1 MPPRFSVFLVLDE
14 KKHILL
20 IVYEIS
26 INYCVMTFKMW
37 FEYSLKLKILF
48 HLLKYNI
55 FRFPKSHRGMVN
67 RSTKTF
73 SLHKIENK
81 KNTVDEF
88 SFHAF
93 TNLFTNSSSWTVS
106 IHYHKTR
113 NDERLQW
120 WNTES
125 PERSVDGDIIVLES
139 TRKAVQSSHFR

>member
-1 MPPRFSVFLVLDE
+1 
-14 KKHILL
+14 
-20 IVYEIS
+20 
-26 INYCVMTFKMW
+26 MTFKMW

-48 HLLKYNI
+48 HLLKSNI
-55 FRFPKSHRGMVN
+55 FRFPKPHRGMVN

-73 SLHKIENK
+73 SLYKIESK
-81 KNTVDEF
+81 KNTVDEL

-93 TNLFTNSSSWTVS
+93 TDLFTISPSWTVS

-113 NDERLQW
+113 NDEKPQW

-125 PERSVDGDIIVLES
+125 PERSVNGDIIVLES